1 MKTQIVLTGILR
13 DKDLFLIVKRNE
25 NDNLYPGA
33 WEFPGGHLEDG
44 ETIKEGLK
52 RELLEEIGF
61 TDEFNPRI
69 THYYDEIKSKNGKLI
84 YNLEIDFI
92 INVDRSNLE
101 IKLSNE
107 HSEYKWVAIEEL
119 LDYDLADADVIL
131 TKFLIKKYIEEA
143 KENNK

>member
-1 MKTQIVLTGILR
+1 MKRSTYSVVLMDDVVAAIDALAAQMGVG
-13 DKDLFLIVKRNE
+13 KC
-25 NDNLYPGA
+25 
-33 WEFPGGHLEDG
+33 EFPGGHLEDG

-69 THYYDEIKSKNGKLI
+69 THYYDEIKSKNGELI

-107 HSEYKWVAIEEL
+107 HSEYKWVTKDSKY
-119 LDYDLADADVIL
+119 LDD
-131 TKFLIKKYIEEA
+131 FIKCKLS
-143 KENNK
+143 NL

>member
-1 MKTQIVLTGILR
+1 MKIQIVLTGILR

-25 NDNLYPGA
+25 NDNLYPGV

-52 RELLEEIGF
+52 RELLEEIGY

-92 INVDRSNLE
+92 INVDKSNLE

-107 HSEYKWVAIEEL
+107 HSEYKWVTKDSKC
-119 LDYDLADADVIL
+119 LDD
-131 TKFLIKKYIEEA
+131 FIKCKLS
-143 KENNK
+143 NL

>member
-1 MKTQIVLTGILR
+1 MITVVAALIEKDNKYLIARRSIESQDVLG
-13 DKDLFLIVKRNE
+13 K
-25 NDNLYPGA
+25 

-61 TDEFNPRI
+61 TDEFNPKI
-69 THYYDEIKSKNGKLI
+69 THHYDEIKSKNGKLI

-92 INVDRSNLE
+92 INVDKSNLE

-107 HSEYKWVAIEEL
+107 HSEYKWVTKDSKY
-119 LDYDLADADVIL
+119 LDD
-131 TKFLIKKYIEEA
+131 FIKCKLS
-143 KENNK
+143 NL

>member
-69 THYYDEIKSKNGKLI
+69 THYYDEIKSKNVELI

-107 HSEYKWVAIEEL
+107 HSEYKWVTKDSKY
-119 LDYDLADADVIL
+119 LDD
-131 TKFLIKKYIEEA
+131 FIKC
-143 KENNK
+143 